1 MFDGKVLGNY
11 TGRAIEELAATNELN
26 SIAPIQV
33 TNIRLIRFGVLFAVN
48 ISISRFR
55 ICIDGFNRQFMS
67 HLKSIS
73 NSRILSSN
81 HLREKENVSL
91 TC

>member
-11 TGRAIEELAATNELN
+11 TRRAIEELAPTNELN

-33 TNIRLIRFGVLFAVN
+33 TNIRVILFGVLFAVN
-48 ISISRFR
+48 IIRIS
-55 ICIDGFNRQFMS
+55 IDGFNQQFMS
-67 HLKSIS
+67 HVKSIS

-81 HLREKENVSL
+81 HLREEENVSL